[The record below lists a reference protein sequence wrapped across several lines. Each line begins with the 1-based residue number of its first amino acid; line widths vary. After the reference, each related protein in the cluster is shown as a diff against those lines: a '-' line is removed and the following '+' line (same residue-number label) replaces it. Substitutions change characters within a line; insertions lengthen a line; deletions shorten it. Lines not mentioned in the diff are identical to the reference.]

1 MLKLKRNQIEEAV
14 SRMLEPRSPEP
25 TLELRNRLKRLLE
38 TDRALGRETNSRN
51 LRDTNYAFFSNEPPG
66 SGAEIWFSEYEAF
79 ALLNGL
85 LLMKHGWPQSFAVK
99 VLRRVRSE
107 LERHHERVLA
117 QDPKEL
123 FDEERLQKV
132 QPGDMLF
139 DNTDPVLLTIVTKSS
154 VLSNEQEEP
163 YSCAVCRG
171 IGEAANFARA
181 NGSPVNAWSTFD
193 VVNAAHRLSQEL
205 SRTKPRRRGRGRGR

>member
-1 MLKLKRNQIEEAV
+1 MVSFKRNQVEAAI
-14 SRMLEPRSPEP
+14 SHILEPRASEP
-25 TLELRNRLKRLLE
+25 TSELRTRVKRLLE
-38 TDRALGRETNSRN
+38 TDRALGREVGA
-51 LRDTNYAFFSNEPPG
+51 LELKDVQYAFYSAEAPG
-66 SGAEIWFSEYEAF
+66 RGIEVWFSEYEAF

-107 LERHHERVLA
+107 LERHHERILA
-117 QDPKEL
+117 QDPKVL
-123 FDEERLQKV
+123 FDQEILRKA
-132 QPGDMLF
+132 QPGDMVF

-154 VLSNEQEEP
+154 GTSNEQEEP

-171 IGEAANFARA
+171 IGEAVNFARA
-181 NGSPVNAWSTFD
+181 NGSPMNAWSTFD

-205 SRTKPRRRGRGRGR
+205 SRTKPRRRGRGR

>member
-1 MLKLKRNQIEEAV
+1 M
-14 SRMLEPRSPEP
+14 
-25 TLELRNRLKRLLE
+25 KRLLE
-38 TDRALGRETNSRN
+38 TDRALDREVGAAE
-51 LRDTNYAFFSNEPPG
+51 LKDVQYAFYSAEAPG
-66 SGAEIWFSEYEAF
+66 RGIEVRFSEYEAF

-107 LERHHERVLA
+107 LERHHERILA
-117 QDPKEL
+117 QDPKVL
-123 FDEERLQKV
+123 FDQEILRKA

-154 VLSNEQEEP
+154 GMSNGQDET

-171 IGEAANFARA
+171 VGEAVNFARA
-181 NGSPVNAWSTFD
+181 NGTPMNASTMFD

-205 SRTKPRRRGRGRGR
+205 SRTKPRRRGRGR